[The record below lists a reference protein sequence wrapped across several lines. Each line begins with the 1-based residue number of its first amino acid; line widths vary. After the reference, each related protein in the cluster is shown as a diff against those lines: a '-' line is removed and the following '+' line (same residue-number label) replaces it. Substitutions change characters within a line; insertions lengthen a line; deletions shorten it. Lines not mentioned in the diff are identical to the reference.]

1 MKLFMNDVGILR
13 LDLVCFCIICD
24 CLVFGM
30 WDRIIDTWIWNFIK
44 NVYNCESIVVKLW
57 W

>member
-44 NVYNCESIVVKLW
+44 NVYNCESIVV
-57 W
+57 